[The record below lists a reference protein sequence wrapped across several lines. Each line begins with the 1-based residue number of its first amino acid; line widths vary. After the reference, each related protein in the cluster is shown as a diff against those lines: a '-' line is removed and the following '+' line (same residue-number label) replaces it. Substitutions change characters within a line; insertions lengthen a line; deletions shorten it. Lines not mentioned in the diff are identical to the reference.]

1 MPADKGKK
9 RARSEVDET
18 FSVRSESPLTDL
30 PDDFEVDI
38 GEPEPGPARKY
49 RRRGET
55 RVCPVCNERIPTRL
69 LAAHADLEAER
80 VEAIIRRVG
89 ETEVDVELLDAFERL
104 VDDPTA
110 ITLTRSG
117 GVRTRY
123 AVVSSTEAPTDLVLQ
138 ASQKI
143 QAIRRNRKQRNIK
156 LRELVRGDLDL
167 PSTSNA
173 ASSSRLRETWRRRNS
188 DRCENEITCPI
199 CLVSVRGDPDVLDAH
214 VDACLA
220 DQSRRLE
227 EERREQMGERRRGR
241 PPRDREMQVDDG
253 PGHVGDVTGTGIA
266 ARDPTHQDIDD
277 EIDIDGDDEAVFGG
291 AQFTEDDVVN
301 AATAFPPTERL
312 RPNDDGEDMDVDI
325 DGDGETLR
333 ELVARGK
340 DRRERRVP
348 QIVEQ
353 DEQEQ
358 TQSQSLDD
366 MDKLE
371 LAILA
376 AGSRGEP
383 GQASLVGLLQ
393 SKIKILE
400 SRTLSL
406 CRICIEPYTEPT
418 VSTGCWHTCC
428 RECWLRCLG
437 TNKLCPM
444 CKRITGAA
452 ELRRVFL

>member
-1 MPADKGKK
+1 MCF
-9 RARSEVDET
+9 ARSL
-18 FSVRSESPLTDL
+18 SVS
-30 PDDFEVDI
+30 
-38 GEPEPGPARKY
+38 
-49 RRRGET
+49 
-55 RVCPVCNERIPTRL
+55 
-69 LAAHADLEAER
+69 HADLEAER

-104 VDDPTA
+104 VDDPAA

-117 GVRTRY
+117 GVRTRN

-173 ASSSRLRETWRRRNS
+173 ASSSSRLRETWRRRNS

-291 AQFTEDDVVN
+291 AQFTEDDV
-301 AATAFPPTERL
+301 AKTWMSILTEMGRHC
-312 RPNDDGEDMDVDI
+312 
-325 DGDGETLR
+325 
-333 ELVARGK
+333 
-340 DRRERRVP
+340 
-348 QIVEQ
+348 IV
-353 DEQEQ
+353 EQEQ

-366 MDKLE
+366 MDKLD

-376 AGSRGEP
+376 AGSRGEQS
-383 GQASLVGLLQ
+383 QASLVGLLQ

-400 SRTLSL
+400 SRTPSL